1 MIRRVIFAPFAI
13 AALIAAAQISSAA
26 EPNRETAEGVLR
38 EMTTLNKTMKKLNGE
53 QNRLTAT
60 IVTSMR
66 NNDLLNKQLAG
77 RLEPLINTHNAN
89 SILFAANQNDWR
101 ILSSGITGNA
111 AVPWP
116 GPRMVDVWSRKGC

>member
-1 MIRRVIFAPFAI
+1 MFRRVIFAPFAI

-53 QNRLTAT
+53 QNRLTAA

-77 RLEPLINTHNAN
+77 RLEH
-89 SILFAANQNDWR
+89 F
-101 ILSSGITGNA
+101 
-111 AVPWP
+111 
-116 GPRMVDVWSRKGC
+116 